1 MTQLLVQ
8 TKEEQIRAVREGL
21 PFSSFVM
28 LKKALELS
36 TDDLARL
43 LGVPR
48 RTLTKRQQGGLFN
61 PSESNALS
69 RVARVYRE
77 AVAFFGDEAE
87 ARTWLKTP
95 LPALGGTPLSLLD
108 TDPGAEAVSVLLR
121 HSPGVS
127 ILNGP
132 CWRTFQQQAPQE
144 PLDLRYN

>member
-1 MTQLLVQ
+1 MFGGTVVTQLLVQ

-21 PFSSFVM
+21 PFSSFVV

-48 RTLTKRQQGGLFN
+48 RALTKRQQGGLFN

-95 LPALGGTPLSLLD
+95 LPALGGTPSACS
-108 TDPGAEAVSVLLR
+108 TPTPAR
-121 HSPGVS
+121 RP
-127 ILNGP
+127 
-132 CWRTFQQQAPQE
+132 
-144 PLDLRYN
+144 

>member
-1 MTQLLVQ
+1 MRNIGEIARLTFGGTVVTQLLGQ

-21 PFSSFVM
+21 PFGSFVM

-61 PSESNALS
+61 PGESNARS

-95 LPALGGTPLSLLD
+95 LLALGGTPLSLLD

-121 HSPGVS
+121 QLAWGLYP
-127 ILNGP
+127 
-132 CWRTFQQQAPQE
+132 
-144 PLDLRYN
+144 